1 MAAVQ
6 ERVLA
11 EVQHAFHGNPDAA
24 NHPLVQLLGAP
35 LIQLMRAGLN
45 LSLQPDH
52 ANYLLFSFFEITD
65 NTTQPCAASRSAPKY
80 AQNPRYC
87 GITS

>member
-45 LSLQPDH
+45 LSLQPNH

-65 NTTQPCAASRSAPKY
+65 NTTQPCACLPQRPLVRAEPSIL
-80 AQNPRYC
+80 RYH
-87 GITS
+87 